1 MAIDVKVIL
10 QDLNCIRQDR
20 GSDGSYP
27 YIWPTTV
34 SITRMGKVSVTG
46 SEFPSL
52 ARVILGNAIKS
63 GDTAAIPAQVGLN
76 GMRAEDDLSN
86 YTVLA
91 VVALLEKRDLSD
103 DEVLGGYSV
112 FADSLQ
118 TAIEE
123 NLASLASPDPD
134 TNQKAIDAINAYVH
148 QKVMEAIESRMT
160 DIEKARYK
168 VGLFVPDTVIDT
180 AHIVVPTN
188 GNSTFQLTFGN
199 TAENQANFY
208 TIDVAVELEAVTCEA
223 EQLAV
228 NQDQVVVNQLEAQLA
243 EMKKELAQAPP
254 AEKPGILEDIKEFS
268 KTELLPAVSQLNRAK
283 ATLAAC
289 QAGAGVRERGPKEMV
304 A

>member
-52 ARVILGNAIKS
+52 ARVILGNAMKS
-63 GDTAAIPAQVGLN
+63 GDTAAIPTQVGLT
-76 GMRAEDDLSN
+76 GMRAEDDLSD

-103 DEVLGGYSV
+103 DEVLGGYLV

-123 NLASLASPDPD
+123 NRAGLASPDPD
-134 TNQKAIDAINAYVH
+134 INQKAIDAINAYVH

-160 DIEKARYK
+160 DIEKVRYK
-168 VGLFVPDTVIDT
+168 VGLFTPDTVIDT

-199 TAENQANFY
+199 NQANFY
-208 TIDVAVELEAVTCEA
+208 TIDVAVELQAVTCEA

-254 AEKPGILEDIKEFS
+254 AEKPGILQDIKEFS

-283 ATLAAC
+283 AALAAC
-289 QAGAGVRERGPKEMV
+289 RAGQAVREPGPKELV